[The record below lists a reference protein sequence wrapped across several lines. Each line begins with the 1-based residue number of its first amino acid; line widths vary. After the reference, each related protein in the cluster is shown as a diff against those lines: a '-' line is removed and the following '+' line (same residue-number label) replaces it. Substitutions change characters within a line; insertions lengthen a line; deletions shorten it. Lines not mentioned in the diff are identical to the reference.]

1 MTMRFDT
8 HRISAFLVSEVQ
20 KARPYLEVEDDG
32 GDIIHVR
39 AQSGDLLAI
48 YLVEEIFMMAHVR
61 DILTE
66 NTALGI
72 YTVFILWQEFLLPAH
87 GTRYRPDDWMQSL
100 ISLHGNKIYGYDPYA
115 GDDMVFPIYFDRD
128 LRSHTC
134 SVRHGEAIEAARL
147 RWDTVHVT
155 AGKMRGTWRIA
166 DFEAG
171 KPIFTQPD
179 PLQAYYDV
187 LGIERRTTRAA
198 VKRAYRRLARKYH
211 PDVNSLDGADDMMRR
226 LNEAYVKVIETFEP

>member
-8 HRISAFLVSEVQ
+8 HRISAFLVSEIQ

-39 AQSGDLLAI
+39 TQGGDLLAI
-48 YLVEEIFMMAHVR
+48 YLVEEIFMMDHVQ

-72 YTVFILWQEFLLPAH
+72 YTLFILWQEFLLPAH
-87 GTRYRPDDWMQSL
+87 GTRYRPDEWMQSL
-100 ISLHGNKIYGYDPYA
+100 INLHGNKIYGYDPYA
-115 GDDMVFPIYFDRD
+115 GDDMIFPVYFDRD
-128 LRSHTC
+128 LRSYTC
-134 SVRHGEAIEAARL
+134 SVRHGLVIEAARL
-147 RWDTVHVT
+147 RWDTTHV
-155 AGKMRGTWRIA
+155 ASGKLRGSWRIA

-171 KPIFTQPD
+171 KPQIAPPD
-179 PLQAYYDV
+179 PLQPYYDV

-211 PDVNSLDGADDMMRR
+211 PDVNTGTDADELMRR
-226 LNEAYVKVIETFEP
+226 LNEAYVKVIETFES